1 MMENVSKYAFMEQD
15 RPILKAELVGNK
27 DYPNVKGDIYMY
39 ILDNG
44 FYLQGD
50 FSGLPQS
57 SDFAFHVHEGLL
69 CEDPGDKMLFLPDVM
84 SDALGNASAQIFLDR
99 IDVNTLA
106 DHPIMIHLKADGQEI
121 TVACDVLERV
131 L

>member
-15 RPILKAELVGNK
+15 RPILKAEIVGNK
-27 DYPNVKGDIYMY
+27 DYPDARGDIYVY
-39 ILDNG
+39 ILGNG

-50 FSGLPQS
+50 FSGLPQN

-69 CEDPGDKMLFLPDVM
+69 CEEPGGKKLPLPDVM
-84 SDALGNASAQIFLDR
+84 SNASGTASAQIYLDR

-106 DHPIMIHLKADGQEI
+106 DHPIMIHLKVDGQEI
-121 TVACDVLERV
+121 TVGCDILERI